1 MRNRLLYAVGYNLIR
16 LYARIVF
23 KLDMLWHEPLPPGP
37 KLFVSNHPSA
47 TDPFLIHMVSTQPM
61 SVLIS
66 TNAFTVPILG
76 DFLRKIEQI
85 PVVPEQGRQALDHA
99 HRVIKNGRSVTI
111 FPEGDFSPQEGGF
124 REPRTGAARL
134 ALTTGVPVV
143 PVGIHIKREWS
154 YRIVSGISG
163 KRTIGYWYLH
173 GPYTVTVG
181 KPVMYTGD
189 VDDRQ
194 RVAEVSQNIMQQIHH
209 LTAESENRWKKFGRV
224 GHLTIFINWVRAFV
238 RRLRMTTSWL

>member
-1 MRNRLLYAVGYNLIR
+1 MRHRLLHILGYQVIR
-16 LYARIVF
+16 AYARIVL
-23 KLDMLWHEPLPPGP
+23 KLDMVWHTPLPPGP
-37 KLFVSNHPSA
+37 KVFVANHPSA
-47 TDPFLIHMVSTQPM
+47 TDPFLIHLVSTQPM

-66 TNAFTVPILG
+66 VSAFTVPILG

-85 PVVPEQGRQALDHA
+85 PVVPEQGGQALEHA
-99 HRVIKNGRSVTI
+99 VRVIKDGRSVTI

-134 ALTTGVPVV
+134 ALSTGVPVI

-154 YRIVSGISG
+154 YRIVSGVSG
-163 KRTIGYWYLH
+163 KQTVGYWYLH

-181 KPVMYTGD
+181 EPMYFEGV

-194 RVAEVSQNIMQQIHH
+194 RVADASNNIMDQIRQ
-209 LTAESENRWKKFGRV
+209 LAAESETRWSKSGRTGLV
-224 GHLTIFINWVRAFV
+224 NDGILWVRALI
-238 RRLRMTTSWL
+238 RRLKIALAW

>member
-1 MRNRLLYAVGYNLIR
+1 MRYRLLHILGNHLIR
-16 LYARIVF
+16 AYARIVL
-23 KLDMLWHEPLPPGP
+23 KLDMVWHAPLPPGP
-37 KLFVSNHPSA
+37 KLFVANHPSA
-47 TDPFLIHMVSTQPM
+47 TDPFLIHLISTQPM

-66 TNAFTVPILG
+66 ASAFTTPILG

-85 PVVPEQGRQALDHA
+85 PVVPQQRGQALDHA
-99 HRVIKNGRSVTI
+99 VRVIKNGRSVTI

-134 ALTTGVPVV
+134 ALSTGVPVI

-154 YRIVSGISG
+154 YRIISGVSG
-163 KRTIGYWYLH
+163 KKTTGYWYLH

-181 KPVMYTGD
+181 EPMYFDGA

-194 RVAEVSQNIMQQIHH
+194 RVAEVSNSIMGQIHQ
-209 LTAESENRWKKFGRV
+209 LAAESEARWSKSGRTGLV
-224 GHLTIFINWVRAFV
+224 NDGILWIRALV
-238 RRLRMTTSWL
+238 RRLRTVRAW